1 MAVAHLGASESHTG
15 AVGSIS
21 QASFSWSDGA
31 WTSNAQGTTP
41 FLAVAY
47 GNGYW
52 VGTGVAG
59 ALKYKATDPTGT
71 WTSNTQG
78 TASIMA
84 VAYANGYWVGSGA
97 NGIFWYKA
105 PDPTGAWTSD
115 TLGTEDLTGVA
126 YGNGYWVMVG
136 DTAGILYYTTDP
148 TGVWTSNTQGSIGFT
163 GVAYANGNW
172 VAVGLTGT
180 LWYKAT
186 DPTGAWTSNTQGS
199 LIFRGVAY
207 GNGYWVGVGDTGTL
221 YYKDAS
227 VVPRGVVVFVANL
240 VSAANI
246 VTSVTYGGVTVPAVS
261 GGAAADSA
269 GEPGYCS
276 TYFLGAGVPA
286 LGGAVVVNRTN
297 NTDELWAV
305 AITVTAIGDTET
317 TGVVLL

>member
-31 WTSNAQGTTP
+31 WTSNAQGTTN
-41 FLAVAY
+41 FAGVAY

-105 PDPTGAWTSD
+105 TDPTGAWTSD
-115 TLGTEDLTGVA
+115 TLGTEDLT
-126 YGNGYWVMVG
+126 
-136 DTAGILYYTTDP
+136 
-148 TGVWTSNTQGSIGFT
+148 
-163 GVAYANGNW
+163 
-172 VAVGLTGT
+172 
-180 LWYKAT
+180 
-186 DPTGAWTSNTQGS
+186 
-199 LIFRGVAY
+199 GVAY

-297 NTDELWAV
+297 NTDELRA
-305 AITVTAIGDTET
+305 ARARTACATRAASRGSIPSRLPGLTARSC
-317 TGVVLL
+317 LLSTPATRRPVPRGKPPL